1 MCSLGF
7 FLLSAACI
15 LKGTKEASKPEIPKH
30 MGKSST
36 LTKAAPNEGSGE
48 GPPALQDE
56 TLKNGNHSIPARPH
70 PHDPGCDAP
79 SLVRGCWSGPSGEL
93 ECSPP
98 QRSHGK
104 PGLSLLPH
112 SAPHSLKSQD
122 FQPTQRGQECSAP
135 TRITGSHRESGN
147 EAPRPLPTT
156 GGHVGSWHS
165 HPCPHTPL
173 SVRRA
178 EWGVWIPTRPGCKE
192 VQAPSLLQ
200 GWCQEKPTETED

>member
-1 MCSLGF
+1 MFPGF

-30 MGKSST
+30 MGKKPT

-48 GPPALQDE
+48 GPPAQQDG
-56 TLKNGNHSIPARPH
+56 TLKNGNHSTPPH

-79 SLVRGCWSGPSGEL
+79 SLVRAWWGAGMFTPTETTWKAWAVALSRRCPPLAEESGLTTHPAVARML
-93 ECSPP
+93 CPHQNHWRP
-98 QRSHGK
+98 Q
-104 PGLSLLPH
+104 
-112 SAPHSLKSQD
+112 
-122 FQPTQRGQECSAP
+122 
-135 TRITGSHRESGN
+135 GN

-165 HPCPHTPL
+165 HPCPHPPL

-178 EWGVWIPTRPGCKE
+178 DWGGWIPTPPGCKK
-192 VQAPSLLQ
+192 VQAPSLLR
-200 GWCQEKPTETED
+200 GWCQEKPTKTKD